1 MENFYILKNYIP
13 FIIPNYYTQEKCI
26 IELEKNNNYLN
37 YILQSNIMKE
47 ILDEGM
53 TYHSKKEVNELFNNI
68 KNNCFDDRYNNYLVK
83 NIIQKY
89 NKEVSYA
96 KQIRYIQ
103 TYSVKNDEMM
113 KCFEDKI
120 YLKRKEYD
128 DIFKYMNVLNSNRKS
143 IINHKKLLNKQIYNN
158 IALEIQSSF
167 LNLNN
172 DKEIIQNNYQ
182 EIRKYGILVEE
193 NKNCNKCT
201 LLKKWFSKYTD
212 NFNNKDTNNIIYI
225 EKVLE
230 KKKYCTLLIDE

>member
-1 MENFYILKNYIP
+1 M
-13 FIIPNYYTQEKCI
+13 Q
-26 IELEKNNNYLN
+26 NNNILN
-37 YILQSNIMKE
+37 NQFISYPKSKNHIISWTKKDKIKTCDVNSNCSE
-47 ILDEGM
+47 IEFNITLN
-53 TYHSKKEVNELFNNI
+53 KFNNNKLFNNI
-68 KNNCFDDRYNNYLVK
+68 KNNCFDNRYDNYLVK

-103 TYSVKNDEMM
+103 TYSVKNDEM
-113 KCFEDKI
+113 KCFEDKL

-182 EIRKYGILVEE
+182 EIIKYGILVEE

-212 NFNNKDTNNIIYI
+212 NFNNKDTNNIIYV